1 MSTIEFSHR
10 QTKII
15 EIVKRYQPITSENIA
30 KKLNLT
36 RATLRTDLALLTML
50 EILIAKPKVGYIYSG
65 KSLFSF
71 IGDSMKKIKVKDVK
85 SSAVAVLEET
95 SIYDAIVTLFLED
108 VGTIFIQSKEQFLLG
123 VVSRKDFLKSAIGNQ
138 DIHRI
143 PVGMIM
149 TRMPNVAFV
158 YPEDSIY
165 DAALKIINHEI
176 DSLPVV
182 QELINEKGKA
192 QYKIIGKISK
202 TNITKK
208 FVQFGSEK
216 SDIKL

>member
-1 MSTIEFSHR
+1 MEFSDR
-10 QTKII
+10 QNKII
-15 EIVKRYQPITSENIA
+15 EIVKNHQPITSENIA

-50 EILIAKPKVGYIYSG
+50 GIFVAKPKVGYLYSG

-71 IGDSMKKIKVKDVK
+71 IGDYMKKIKVNDAK
-85 SSAVAVLEET
+85 SSAVSVMEET

-108 VGTIFIQSKEQFLLG
+108 VGTIFIQSKDQFLLG

-138 DIHRI
+138 DINKI

-165 DAALKIINHEI
+165 DAAVKIINHEI

-182 QELINEKGKA
+182 EEVVDEDGKV
-192 QYKIIGKISK
+192 QYIIIGKISK
-202 TNITKK
+202 TNITEK
-208 FVQFGSEK
+208 FVQFGTEK
-216 SDIKL
+216 PDLKL

>member
-1 MSTIEFSHR
+1 MEFSDR
-10 QTKII
+10 QNKII
-15 EIVKRYQPITSENIA
+15 EIVKNHQPITSENIA

-50 EILIAKPKVGYIYSG
+50 GIFIAKPKVGYLYSG

-71 IGDSMKKIKVKDVK
+71 IGDYMKKIKVNDAK
-85 SSAVAVLEET
+85 SSAVAVMEET

-108 VGTIFIQSKEQFLLG
+108 VGTIFIQSKDQYLLG

-138 DIHRI
+138 DINKI

-165 DAALKIINHEI
+165 DAAVKIINHEI

-182 QELINEKGKA
+182 EEVVDEDGKV
-192 QYKIIGKISK
+192 QYIIIGKISK
-202 TNITKK
+202 TNITEK
-208 FVQFGSEK
+208 FVQFGTEK
-216 SDIKL
+216 PDLKL

>member
-1 MSTIEFSHR
+1 MEFSDR
-10 QTKII
+10 QNKII
-15 EIVKRYQPITSENIA
+15 EIVKKHQPITSENIA

-50 EILIAKPKVGYIYSG
+50 GIFVAKPKVGYLYSG

-71 IGDSMKKIKVKDVK
+71 IGDYMKKIKVNDAK
-85 SSAVAVLEET
+85 SSAVSVMEET

-108 VGTIFIQSKEQFLLG
+108 VGTIFIQSKDQYLLG

-138 DIHRI
+138 DINKI

-165 DAALKIINHEI
+165 DAAVKIINHEI

-182 QELINEKGKA
+182 EEVVDEDGKV
-192 QYKIIGKISK
+192 QYIIIGKISK
-202 TNITKK
+202 TNITEK
-208 FVQFGSEK
+208 FVQFGTEK
-216 SDIKL
+216 PDLKL

>member
-1 MSTIEFSHR
+1 MEFSDR
-10 QTKII
+10 QNKII
-15 EIVKRYQPITSENIA
+15 EIVKNHQPITSENIA

-50 EILIAKPKVGYIYSG
+50 GIFIAKPKVGYLYSG

-71 IGDSMKKIKVKDVK
+71 IGDYMKKIKVNDAK
-85 SSAVAVLEET
+85 SSAVAVIEET

-108 VGTIFIQSKEQFLLG
+108 VGTIFIQSKDQYLLG

-138 DIHRI
+138 DINKI

-165 DAALKIINHEI
+165 DAAVKIINHEI

-182 QELINEKGKA
+182 EEVVDEDGKV
-192 QYKIIGKISK
+192 QYIIIGKISK
-202 TNITKK
+202 TNITEK
-208 FVQFGSEK
+208 FVQFGTEK
-216 SDIKL
+216 PDLKL